1 MLQRACGGS
10 HPPAGFGAAE
20 AGARWVATMIEPACA
35 DCVHWD
41 SRDGL
46 VGYCQE
52 ITGHFSLDAEVLV
65 HGLAPCRTSARGRC
79 RRFAPSD
86 AAREQAE
93 AEERHMREMRLSAGR
108 DYPMSL
114 N

>member
-1 MLQRACGGS
+1 MPD
-10 HPPAGFGAAE
+10 PPGILPGPGRPVAG
-20 AGARWVATMIEPACA
+20 MIEPNCA

-52 ITGHFSLDAEVLV
+52 ITGHFSLDGEVLV
-65 HGLAPCRTSARGRC
+65 HGLAQCRTSARGRC

-93 AEERHMREMRLSAGR
+93 AEERHMREMLLSVGK